1 MLTQSRRSRKIVIAL
16 IALISVAIVAAVAL
30 SGNFNL
36 SGQKKYSTATV
47 SGRVTGQAFTEG
59 NAVGNVTAIYF
70 GLDSGQSQGN
80 QLPAKIKSDGSYS
93 ITLTNG
99 LNYTALISVVD
110 PNNNA
115 DTGVCQSQPFSLND
129 LHAASYVF
137 DITPYSCG

>member
-1 MLTQSRRSRKIVIAL
+1 MLTELRRSRKMAIAF
-16 IALISVAIVAAVAL
+16 IAVVAVAIVAAAAL
-30 SGNFNL
+30 SGSFNF

-47 SGRVTGQAFTEG
+47 SGKVIGQAFTEG

-70 GLDSGQSQGN
+70 GLNGQSQAN
-80 QLPAKIKSDGSYS
+80 QLPAKIKPDGSYS

-99 LNYTALISVVD
+99 MNYTALISVVD

-115 DTGVCQSQPFSLND
+115 DTGVCQSQPVSLND

-137 DITPYSCG
+137 NLTPYSCG